1 MEPSFSLP
9 LQLQENFLFEDL
21 LDKSYYAVA
30 HDAASDP
37 GYFSA
42 GSSLSPTS
50 SEDSF
55 SFSPSSLQTNLA
67 DALDSLFF
75 SSPPPAPVP
84 PQEPPKSPPAKKS
97 RSRYPG
103 NKRQTA
109 SEREKLR
116 MRDLT
121 KALHHLRSYLPPS
134 VAPAGQILTKIET
147 LRLTIRYISFLSAQ
161 LGLSEE
167 VLEQRRSSG
176 CPEAPQTLSQF
187 LGRPMFSV
195 EPSYQAEVCFNA
207 EQLWSPQ
214 QQQQQQQQQTFSG
227 VC

>member
-1 MEPSFSLP
+1 MELSF
-9 LQLQENFLFEDL
+9 QLQDNTFLLEDF
-21 LDKSYYAVA
+21 LDKSCNAAAY
-30 HDAASDP
+30 DATSDP

-55 SFSPSSLQTNLA
+55 SFSPGSLRTDLA
-67 DALDSLFF
+67 DTLDSILFGGP
-75 SSPPPAPVP
+75 S
-84 PQEPPKSPPAKKS
+84 QGPPKSAPAKKS

-103 NKRQTA
+103 KQRETA

-134 VAPAGQILTKIET
+134 VAPPGRILTKIET
-147 LRLTIRYISFLSAQ
+147 LRLAVRYISFLSAQ

-167 VLEQRRSSG
+167 VLEQRRSSAW
-176 CPEAPQTLSQF
+176 PEEPQTLSQF
-187 LGRPMFSV
+187 LGHQEPAQV
-195 EPSYQAEVCFNA
+195 EPSFQADFHLQAE
-207 EQLWSPQ
+207 QYWSPRQ
-214 QQQQQQQQQTFSG
+214 QHPNFSG
-227 VC
+227 QL

>member
-1 MEPSFSLP
+1 MELSFSLP
-9 LQLQENFLFEDL
+9 FQLQENFLFEEL
-21 LDKSYYAVA
+21 LDKTCDAAA
-30 HDAASDP
+30 HDVASDP

-55 SFSPSSLQTNLA
+55 SFSPGSLQTNLA
-67 DALDSLFF
+67 DALDSFFF
-75 SSPPPAPVP
+75 SGPPPTPVL
-84 PQEPPKSPPAKKS
+84 PKSPPAKKS

-103 NKRQTA
+103 KKRQTA

-121 KALHHLRSYLPPS
+121 KALHHLRSYLPPA

-187 LGRPMFSV
+187 LGQQDGGFRSHDHMFSV
-195 EPSYQAEVCFNA
+195 EPPYQADVGFNG
-207 EQLWSPQ
+207 EQSGSPLPQ
-214 QQQQQQQQQTFSG
+214 HRTFCG
-227 VC
+227 RC